1 MSQAFADTVYWVAR
15 INPRDQWHAT
25 FQAVENLWLL
35 TTDEVLDE
43 VLAHFSAFGPAM
55 RCRAVA
61 IIRRILVHPDIEVV
75 PQSRDSFLNA
85 LALTQGCLSLARE
98 RYVPSPLTTESD
110 NAEDCI
116 REATRDGL
124 EEPHHFLGAE

>member
-55 RCRAVA
+55 RSRAAA

-75 PQSRDSFLNA
+75 PQSRQSFLNA
-85 LALTQGCLSLARE
+85 LALYEARPDKSYSLTDCSSMATMRAQGISQVL
-98 RYVPSPLTTESD
+98 
-110 NAEDCI
+110 
-116 REATRDGL
+116 TRDA
-124 EEPHHFLGAE
+124 HFAQEGFALLP

>member
-55 RCRAVA
+55 RCRAAA

-75 PQSRDSFLNA
+75 PQSRESFLNA
-85 LALTQGCLSLARE
+85 LTLYEARQDKAYSLTDCSSMATMRAQGITQVL
-98 RYVPSPLTTESD
+98 
-110 NAEDCI
+110 
-116 REATRDGL
+116 TRDA
-124 EEPHHFLGAE
+124 HFAQEGFALLP